1 MQISREDYDKV
12 SEEINKRFQEEII
25 FDQLVTTVIEW
36 HEAMVKFAA
45 RSDAAS
51 VSNYPTMLKKI
62 RECNLMLRIANI
74 LSTALSFT
82 ENIEDDR
89 RHNKHECG
97 KPICTIARE
106 LRNRIQHSSIRPQH
120 GGGWT
125 NMRLATPQMNEMPAN
140 FTKNSVTLSIPW
152 RKVWDDIER
161 QNRDGQKRAKRFEQA
176 CKQEFPNRD
185 SLDIV
190 IVINGYLKCL
200 SDVINKRREAQPFR
214 THTELLEKKA
224 RALNDM
230 DAVSPDGEKIPL
242 VASQIQLAE
251 IKELLDWNQRLPD
264 LELIQFGRGKPDL
277 GPTLR

>member
-51 VSNYPTMLKKI
+51 VSSYPTMLKKI

-82 ENIEDDR
+82 ENIEDDC
-89 RHNKHECG
+89 RHNKNECG

-152 RKVWDDIER
+152 RKVWAAPLR
-161 QNRDGQKRAKRFEQA
+161 ADGLAAILATAARPRTDGRGVESHTTAH
-176 CKQEFPNRD
+176 
-185 SLDIV
+185 
-190 IVINGYLKCL
+190 
-200 SDVINKRREAQPFR
+200 RRGR
-214 THTELLEKKA
+214 L
-224 RALNDM
+224 
-230 DAVSPDGEKIPL
+230 DAVR
-242 VASQIQLAE
+242 LAVVH
-251 IKELLDWNQRLPD
+251 
-264 LELIQFGRGKPDL
+264 GRAAAVGSE
-277 GPTLR
+277 RA